1 MISFILDGKTVQGEE
16 GEYVLQVAERYK
28 VDIPTLCHHKAL
40 EPAGMC
46 RLCTVLV
53 SEGRWSKF
61 VTACNYPIW
70 EGMEIQTDNE
80 AIHQIRKLIVELLY
94 ARCPDVKLLK
104 ELADK
109 YDIVEPRFSKEDDTC
124 ILCGLC
130 TRICERMGNSAIS
143 LTGRGTEMRVDT
155 PFHLQ
160 TEACLSCGACVSVC
174 PTGHITYEKILSNI
188 SKDDVEAIPSE
199 YDMGLAGRKPVY
211 VPYAQAVPNTPVID
225 RTKCIHFKTGGCQI
239 CVEFCGV
246 NAIDHKQI
254 DEVIELD
261 VGSII
266 IAPGTQSFDPAVHDT
281 FGYKKH
287 SNIVTSLEFERILSA
302 SGPYGGHLVRPSDHK
317 EPEKI
322 AWLQC
327 IGSRDEHLG
336 AHGYC
341 SGVCCTY
348 AIKEA
353 MLAKDHASG
362 DLDAAIFYIDIRT
375 YGKDFERYY
384 NRAKDEVGV
393 RFVKS
398 KVTNV
403 IPDDDTGKL
412 LIRYVDEAGKR
423 VEEGFD
429 IVVLSIGLMVSPEGV
444 ELAKRLGVDMDHYNF
459 AQTSSFAPVESNQPG
474 IYVCGAFEAP
484 KDIPAS
490 VVDASAAAGVVGSR
504 LAEARWTLTKT
515 KDVPAEIDVR
525 GELPRVGVFV
535 CRCGTN
541 IAGVVD
547 VPAVAEFAKDLPGV
561 VFVEENMF
569 SCSQDTQEKMTE
581 VIKEHKL
588 NRVVVAACTPKTH
601 EPLFQETLINAG
613 INKYLF
619 EMSNIRNQ
627 CSWVHKNDPEEAT
640 EKSKDMVKMAVA
652 KAALLQPLTEST
664 MAVTQSVL
672 VIGGGVAG
680 MAAAQNMAQQGYKTF
695 LIEKTD
701 ALGGQARSLHE
712 TWRGENIQQHLNEL
726 TSAVGSHN
734 NIETF
739 LNAEIKQVE
748 GFVGNF
754 KTTIQSNGSSS
765 VLEHGVTIIASGA
778 SELKTD
784 QYLCGQDSRVVTGL
798 ELQKRFIE
806 NDPALVNLKSAV
818 FVQCVGSR
826 VPERPY
832 CSKVCCTQSIKSALQ
847 LKEKNPGMDVYILYR
862 DMRPYGLREDL
873 YRQARSSGIVFVR
886 YDSDKDFTVEAEQKD
901 LKVAFSDRVLG
912 RLMEIRPDLLI
923 LASAIVPAAKNP
935 LAQLYKVPLN
945 QDGFFAEAHV
955 KLRPVDFATGGVF
968 VCGLAHAP
976 KTIDESITQ
985 AQAAAARAITVLAKK
1000 EIQLGGIISH
1010 IIPELC
1016 SGCLGCVNVC
1026 PFNAIDFDAEKFVA
1040 EVNPALCKGCGACSA
1055 TCPSEA
1061 PELMGFDNNQLYAQI
1076 NSALCF

>member
-1 MISFILDGKTVQGEE
+1 
-16 GEYVLQVAERYK
+16 
-28 VDIPTLCHHKAL
+28 
-40 EPAGMC
+40 
-46 RLCTVLV
+46 
-53 SEGRWSKF
+53 
-61 VTACNYPIW
+61 
-70 EGMEIQTDNE
+70 
-80 AIHQIRKLIVELLY
+80 
-94 ARCPDVKLLK
+94 
-104 ELADK
+104 
-109 YDIVEPRFSKEDDTC
+109 
-124 ILCGLC
+124 
-130 TRICERMGNSAIS
+130 
-143 LTGRGTEMRVDT
+143 
-155 PFHLQ
+155 
-160 TEACLSCGACVSVC
+160 
-174 PTGHITYEKILSNI
+174 
-188 SKDDVEAIPSE
+188 
-199 YDMGLAGRKPVY
+199 
-211 VPYAQAVPNTPVID
+211 
-225 RTKCIHFKTGGCQI
+225 
-239 CVEFCGV
+239 
-246 NAIDHKQI
+246 
-254 DEVIELD
+254 
-261 VGSII
+261 
-266 IAPGTQSFDPAVHDT
+266 
-281 FGYKKH
+281 
-287 SNIVTSLEFERILSA
+287 
-302 SGPYGGHLVRPSDHK
+302 
-317 EPEKI
+317 
-322 AWLQC
+322 
-327 IGSRDEHLG
+327 
-336 AHGYC
+336 
-341 SGVCCTY
+341 
-348 AIKEA
+348 
-353 MLAKDHASG
+353 
-362 DLDAAIFYIDIRT
+362 
-375 YGKDFERYY
+375 
-384 NRAKDEVGV
+384 
-393 RFVKS
+393 
-398 KVTNV
+398 

-832 CSKVCCTQSIKSALQ
+832 CSKVCCTQSIKSALK
-847 LKEKNPGMDVYILYR
+847 LKEKNPGMDVYVLYR

-873 YRQARSSGIVFVR
+873 YRQARSAGIVFIR
-886 YDSDKDFTVEAEQKD
+886 YDVDKDFTVEAEQKD